1 MTEQHTASSE
11 KILNS
16 GHISK
21 LFLKNFKSFG
31 NKGFWLD
38 LRPGLNIIV
47 GDNETGKSSILE
59 AINLVLSGLFQ
70 GRHISYE
77 LNQEIFNKTT
87 VNDYIDSLNDPK
99 QENQEAPSI
108 LIELYFDGIEDDATK
123 ALLEGDGNESRSKA
137 CGVKLKIG
145 LGAGFSELYGEYIK
159 NGVTSLPIEYYECSW
174 SSFARDESLRP
185 SNIPINSA
193 LIDTTASKYQ
203 NGSDI
208 YISRIV
214 KNFIEKEHEVA
225 AAQAHR
231 LLRDRFNDDQ
241 SITAINSLLDEYI
254 NISDKRV
261 TLSIDMSSKA
271 SWDGAMVTYVDDIPF
286 HLIGKGEQTK
296 IKTKLSL
303 NSKKV
308 AKTNILLI
316 EEPESHLSHHNLNN
330 LITHIEE
337 THGSKQIIISTHS
350 SFVANKLGLEKLVFI
365 SPGHKSLRLDGIDKD
380 AQLFFAK
387 LPGFDTL
394 RLILA
399 KRAILVE
406 GPSDELIVQRAY
418 MDTHGGALPLDN
430 GVEVISVGTSFLQFL
445 KIADKLEIPTSV
457 ITDNDGDINALE
469 RKYGDYTGDNAKR
482 HIKISYA
489 DETNAGQLEEFN
501 YNTLEPL
508 LLKVNS
514 LSSLNGALD
523 KNYTTEDELLV
534 HMHSKKTDCAL
545 KIFTSKNRIEYPD
558 YIKKVVG
565 ENEQEST
572 IT

>member
-1 MTEQHTASSE
+1 MPEQQVSSNDQNAA
-11 KILNS
+11 L

-21 LFLKNFKSFG
+21 LFIKNFKSFSDQ
-31 NKGFWLD
+31 GFWLE
-38 LRPGLNIIV
+38 LKPGLNIIV

-87 VNDYIDSLNDPK
+87 VNNYIGSLNDPE
-99 QENQEAPSI
+99 QDNQDAPSI

-145 LGAGFSELYGEYIK
+145 LGAGFSELYDEYIK

-174 SSFARDESLRP
+174 SSFARDENLRP

-208 YISRIV
+208 YVSRIV

-231 LLRDRFNDDQ
+231 LLKDKFNDDQ
-241 SITAINSLLDEYI
+241 SVTAINSLLDEYI
-254 NISDKRV
+254 NISDKKV

-271 SWDGAMVTYVDDIPF
+271 SWDGAMVTYVDGIPF

-303 NSKKV
+303 NSKKI

-330 LITHIEE
+330 LITYIED
-337 THGSKQIIISTHS
+337 THSSKQIIISTHS

-365 SPGHKSLRLDGIDKD
+365 SPGHKSLRLDDIDKD
-380 AQLFFAK
+380 AQLFFRK

-399 KRAILVE
+399 KHAILVE

-418 MDTHGGALPLDN
+418 MDSHEGTLPLDN
-430 GVEVISVGTSFLQFL
+430 GIEVISVGTSFLQFL

-457 ITDNDGDINALE
+457 ITDNDGDVSALE
-469 RKYGDYTGDNAKR
+469 GKYEDYIGDNAKQ
-482 HIKISYA
+482 HIKISY
-489 DETNAGQLEEFN
+489 DGEINTGQLEKFN

-508 LLKVNS
+508 LLKANS
-514 LSSLNGALD
+514 LTSLNGILGKSYA
-523 KNYTTEDELLV
+523 TEDKLLV

-545 KIFTSKNRIEYPD
+545 KIFTSNTTIEYPD
-558 YIKKVVG
+558 YIKKVVVDD
-565 ENEQEST
+565 EQEST
-572 IT
+572 PS